1 MDTITVTP
9 THYQKYKETILR
21 VKAQWVKNQPHDEF
35 REYMRP
41 IVRKSVAKHYINNKA
56 KILEYKKQH
65 YQKKKALKLEV
76 ARLFG
81 MYDALL

>member
-1 MDTITVTP
+1 MDAITVTP

-41 IVRKSVAKHYINNKA
+41 IVRKSVKKHYENNKA
-56 KILEYKKQH
+56 KILEYKRQH
-65 YQKKKALKLEV
+65 YQKKKALKEE
-76 ARLFG
+76 AFRLFG
-81 MYDALL
+81 MYDAVL